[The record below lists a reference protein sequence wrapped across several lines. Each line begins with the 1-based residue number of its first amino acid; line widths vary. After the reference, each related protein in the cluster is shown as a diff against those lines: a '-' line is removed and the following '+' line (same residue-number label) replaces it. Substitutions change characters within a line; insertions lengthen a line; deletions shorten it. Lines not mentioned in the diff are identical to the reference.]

1 MSNQFRQLQQIIAPA
16 VAALGYELV
25 GCELHRQQGMSLLR
39 VYVDR
44 PTGVSLDDCAK
55 ISRQISA
62 VLDVEDPIS
71 GRYHLE
77 VSSPGLERPLFTSEH
92 FRQFIGRKVNVL
104 LRQPQNGRRRYRGV
118 IQAVNGEQITLIV
131 DDAMVVISHD
141 NVDKANL
148 IADFGEKK

>member
-1 MSNQFRQLQQIIAPA
+1 
-16 VAALGYELV
+16 
-25 GCELHRQQGMSLLR
+25 
-39 VYVDR
+39 
-44 PTGVSLDDCAK
+44 LDDCAK